1 MPERVCTHYLM
12 CAFLEEKSR
21 SFDFLEKMIRSYR
34 IWSLEN
40 EEQFRNVLIW
50 EVAPLIC
57 IRISLL
63 KMVRTNDNV
72 KCKS

>member
-1 MPERVCTHYLM
+1 MHTHYLM
-12 CAFLEEKSR
+12 CAFLEKKSR

-63 KMVRTNDNV
+63 KMVRTNYNV